1 MLVTAMKVSKTLASM
16 SALRPFNKWRD
27 ETIRLG
33 EERNRLLNQ
42 RDTLVSER
50 DDVQLRCK
58 RITGELAASIAREE
72 EVLQERDE
80 LQVHCRRLNGE
91 LAASLAREEEALKE
105 RDGVQMHCR
114 RIAGEL
120 AASLAREGEARKE
133 RDGLQMHCRRIAGEL
148 AASLARDGEALEELD
163 KLLDNCRQ
171 LDREIEAVGPPRA
184 SIADL
189 LERMQ
194 LDWDSRARVNAFH
207 YTNSLRVRWAE
218 DEYFSTGEANVRE
231 HILNDMENICQGVPP
246 KEMRVLEIGCGAGRM
261 TRALSALFGEV
272 HAVDVSAEMIRIA
285 RVKTGDL
292 PNVFLYRNNGMDLR
306 ELPDATLDFV
316 LSFIVFQHIPSKAI
330 IESYVRE
337 VQRVL
342 KPGRLFKFQ
351 VQGAKLSE
359 APVTG
364 TWLGAEFT
372 LDEMQQLATG
382 CGFELRYSRN
392 PGTQDFWLWYFRK

>member
-1 MLVTAMKVSKTLASM
+1 MKVSKTLASM

-27 ETIRLG
+27 EAIRLR
-33 EERNRLLNQ
+33 EERDRLLNQ
-42 RDTLVSER
+42 RDTLAGER
-50 DDVQLRCK
+50 DDLQLRCRK
-58 RITGELAASIAREE
+58 ITGELAASIAREE
-72 EVLQERDE
+72 EVQIERDE
-80 LQVHCRRLNGE
+80 LQMHCRRLTGE
-91 LAASLAREEEALKE
+91 LAASLAREEEVLKE
-105 RDGVQMHCR
+105 RDELQMHCR

-120 AASLAREGEARKE
+120 AASLAREGEVRQE
-133 RDGLQMHCRRIAGEL
+133 RDGLQMHCRRLTGEL
-148 AASLARDGEALEELD
+148 AASLARDGEALEDLD
-163 KLLDNCRQ
+163 KQ
-171 LDREIEAVGPPRA
+171 LDDCRRLDQEIEAVGPPQA
-184 SIADL
+184 SMADL

-231 HILNDMENICQGVPP
+231 HILNDMENICQGVPA

-261 TRALSALFGEV
+261 TRALSAQFGEV

-285 RVKTGDL
+285 REKTGDL
-292 PNVFLYRNNGMDLR
+292 SNVFLYRNNGMDLR
-306 ELPDATLDFV
+306 EIPDATLDFA
-316 LSFIVFQHIPSKAI
+316 LSFIVFQHIPSKAV

-351 VQGAKLSE
+351 VQGAKLAE
-359 APVTG
+359 APIMG

-372 LDEMQQLATG
+372 LEEMQQLATG